1 MPSGSKFPFQ
11 ITMPTGQDPANYKFN
26 TAYYL
31 DQQACTHPHPATA
44 ATATA
49 AAAAAATIVLRQS
62 RRYDPWP
69 QEWIADI
76 NRIAAA

>member
-31 DQQACTHPHPATA
+31 DQQACTHPHPAPA
-44 ATATA
+44 ATA
-49 AAAAAATIVLRQS
+49 AAAATTIFLRQS
-62 RRYDPWP
+62 RRYDPCA